1 MEKRNTLKIIFMG
14 TSAFAVSS
22 LKALIEKGEDV
33 VCVVTQPDRPK
44 GRGREVQQSP
54 VKEVALARHL
64 PLLQPQSVKDAESI
78 AYLRNFSPDLFVVV
92 AFGQILSREVLDIPP
107 HGSINVHAS
116 LLPRYRGAA
125 PINWALI
132 NGEEMTGVTTMLLD
146 EGMDT
151 GPILLQRLLDIEPE
165 DNVPSLQDK
174 LSLLGSELL
183 METVGQLKRGELKP
197 VPQDHTKASYAPR
210 LKKDDG
216 LIDWRKSAQEIYN
229 LIRGMTPW
237 PTAYTHL
244 EGKALKIFNSVVI
257 EEEVNGE
264 AGEISGVSREGIRVI
279 TGKGSLLIRDVQLQ
293 DRKRMKVPEFIQGY
307 RVQTGTVLP

>member
-1 MEKRNTLKIIFMG
+1 MKNTFRIIFMG

-22 LKALIEKGEDV
+22 LKALIEKGEEV

-54 VKEVALARHL
+54 VKKVALARHL
-64 PLLQPQSVKDAESI
+64 LLLQPQSVKDAESI

-92 AFGQILSREVLDIPP
+92 AFGQILSREVLQIPP
-107 HGSINVHAS
+107 HGAINVHAS
-116 LLPRYRGAA
+116 LLPKYRGAA

-132 NGEEMTGVTTMLLD
+132 NGEEMTGVTAMLLD

-151 GPILLQRLLDIEPE
+151 GPILLQRPLDIEPE
-165 DNVPSLQDK
+165 DTASSLHDK
-174 LSLLGSELL
+174 LSHLGAELL
-183 METVGQLKRGELKP
+183 TETIDRLRRGELKP
-197 VPQDHTKASYAPR
+197 VPQDHAKASYAPR

-216 LIDWRKSAQEIYN
+216 LIDWRKSARDINN
-229 LIRGMTPW
+229 LIRGLTPW

-257 EEEVNGE
+257 EEEVKGE
-264 AGEISGVSREGIRVI
+264 AGKISGVSREGIRVI

>member
-1 MEKRNTLKIIFMG
+1 MKNTFRIVFMG

-33 VCVVTQPDRPK
+33 VCVATQPDRPK

-64 PLLQPQSVKDAESI
+64 PLFQPQSIKDENSVQH
-78 AYLRNFSPDLFVVV
+78 LKQLSPDLFIVV
-92 AFGQILSREVLDIPP
+92 AFGQILSREVLSIPP
-107 HGSINVHAS
+107 HGSINIHAS
-116 LLPRYRGAA
+116 LLPKYRGAA

-132 NGEEMTGVTTMLLD
+132 NGEEITGVTTMLLD

-151 GPILLQRLLDIEPE
+151 GPILLQRPLDIEPE
-165 DNVPSLQDK
+165 DNAPSLHDK

-197 VPQDHTKASYAPR
+197 VPQDHAKASYAPR
-210 LKKDDG
+210 LKKEDG
-216 LIDWRKSAQEIYN
+216 LIDWKKNAQEIHN
-229 LIRGMTPW
+229 LIRGLIPW
-237 PTAYTHL
+237 PSAYAHL
-244 EGKALKIFNSVVI
+244 EEKILKIFDSVVI
-257 EEEVNGE
+257 EEKVKGE
-264 AGEISGVSREGIRVI
+264 AGEISGVTKEGIRVI

-293 DRKRMKVPEFIQGY
+293 DRKRMKVSEFIQGH
-307 RVQTGTVLP
+307 RVQTGIILQ